1 MAKASTAA
9 PSASGFVLTVHNER
23 PLGVADLAELLSALS
38 RDYRQINRGRN
49 LVVTRIETG
58 TIHISITD
66 YLIASIPILAGS
78 ARYIADSIEIARAG
92 KAIFEFVQS
101 IRNSIEKKRRDRSSG
116 SKDRP
121 WRTLEAMAKVAARNQ
136 CNLDLVYS
144 SSDGEKVEARLT
156 HTEAVKIRRKTRDA
170 TKSSDGVPE
179 KIETEIVV
187 ASDVKL
193 IADQIERQGPAS
205 LVESHPLIVA
215 VVRLLRQTGNENLVE
230 MLARE
235 LESRGLS
242 TWAKEVRKVSRHG

>member
-1 MAKASTAA
+1 
-9 PSASGFVLTVHNER
+9 
-23 PLGVADLAELLSALS
+23 
-38 RDYRQINRGRN
+38 
-49 LVVTRIETG
+49 
-58 TIHISITD
+58 
-66 YLIASIPILAGS
+66 
-78 ARYIADSIEIARAG
+78 
-92 KAIFEFVQS
+92 
-101 IRNSIEKKRRDRSSG
+101 
-116 SKDRP
+116 
-121 WRTLEAMAKVAARNQ
+121 MAKVAARNQ

-156 HTEAVKIRRKTRDA
+156 RTEAVKIRRKTRDA